1 MESRTCNLRHATDT
15 RGIRNV
21 QDGSGAIDQDELMA
35 ALNKLGVMVSED
47 EVVVMMRQADVDG
60 NGEIDIDEFVSIF
73 IDN

>member
-1 MESRTCNLRHATDT
+1 
-15 RGIRNV
+15 V

-60 NGEIDIDEFVSIF
+60 NGEIDVDEFVSIF